1 MEIDTDAVRIAREH
15 PTAPGVAALIAAL
28 DAYHADLYP
37 PESNHGIPIAEL
49 AAPSVRFF
57 VARRDEAAV
66 GCVAYRLGQHRNAE
80 IKRLYVSEAARGGD
94 LGRRLMQA
102 AEISARTEGIVGFR
116 LETGIHNHAALK
128 LYRSLGFDET
138 GPFPP
143 YSDDPLSVF
152 MQKLIVGAASQA
164 ED

>member
-1 MEIDTDAVRIAREH
+1 MKIDTDAVRIAREH
-15 PTAPGVAALIAAL
+15 PTAPGVAELIAAL
-28 DAYHADLYP
+28 DAFHADLYP

-49 AAPSVRFF
+49 AASTVRFF
-57 VARRDEAAV
+57 VARMGEAAV

-80 IKRLYVSEAARGGD
+80 VKRLYVSEAARGRD

-102 AEISARTEGIVGFR
+102 AEISALIDAVIALR

-128 LYRSLGFDET
+128 LYRSLGFNET

-143 YSDDPLSVF
+143 YWADPLSVF
-152 MQKLIVGAASQA
+152 MQKLLV
-164 ED
+164 